1 MPIRV
6 GVIGLEYGAQVHVP
20 AFKENP
26 SYELVAVCSR
36 PAERVEQYARENNIS
51 RWYADPRELIN
62 SDVDLVSIATPP
74 ASHAGLVAAALARKR
89 HVITEIAFMPT
100 AADARVVTDMAHA
113 AGVVSA
119 TAFVLRYKP
128 ALRYVSEL
136 LRQGEIGEPRLLCF
150 DYFSNVLALSEQNP
164 RWMWDADNG
173 GGVLAGYISHAIDV
187 CEQWFG
193 PAREVN
199 GTLATLTSIPVPSG
213 ISHVADDTGHFS
225 VQFENG
231 LLGLFRYSG
240 ITAVPRTG
248 FEIHGTTGTLLID
261 GFGDDLA
268 ILRMGAD
275 ATEPL
280 YVPMHYIEEL
290 RGHGGLQG
298 AFNVFLE
305 RLAAAITEN
314 GSAPDL
320 PTFAAGLR
328 VTRVVDAM
336 RRSAQEKRA
345 VAVAEI

>member
-36 PAERVEQYARENNIS
+36 PAERVELYARENNIS
-51 RWYADPRELIN
+51 HWYTDPRELIN
-62 SDVDLVSIATPP
+62 SDIDLVSIATPP
-74 ASHAGLVAAALARKR
+74 ASHAGLVAAALARQR

-100 AADARVVTDMAHA
+100 AADARVVMEMAST
-113 AGVVSA
+113 AGIVDTA
-119 TAFVLRYKP
+119 AFVLRYKP
-128 ALRYVSEL
+128 ALRYANEL
-136 LRQGEIGEPRLLCF
+136 LKQGEIGEPRLLCF
-150 DYFSNVLALSEQNP
+150 DYFSNVLALSEENP

-199 GTLATLTSIPVPSG
+199 GTLATLTNIPVPSG
-213 ISHVADDTGHFS
+213 ISNVADDTGHFS

-231 LLGLFRYSG
+231 LLGVFRYSG
-240 ITAVPRTG
+240 VTAVPRTG
-248 FEIHGTTGTLLID
+248 FEIHGTAGTLLID

-275 ATEPL
+275 ATEPI

-305 RLAAAITEN
+305 RLATAITERQLT
-314 GSAPDL
+314 PDL
-320 PTFAAGLR
+320 PTFADGLR
-328 VTRVVDAM
+328 VTRVVDAI
-336 RRSAQEKRA
+336 RRSAREKRA